1 MEDKMVFGG
10 LACDV
15 NGEINSDRYNFH
27 LRKMYMSQLLCIM
40 AHMSRRSDKLTAKP
54 DDICEVECIDKRK
67 VASVRKRMEASYT
80 LANLA
85 ELFNALGDTTRMSI
99 IHALSIDEL
108 CVCDLAS
115 LVGMSQSAV
124 SHQLRLLRY
133 SRLVKYRKAGKMVY
147 YSLDDEHVRSI
158 MEEGLRHVKENRK

>member
-1 MEDKMVFGG
+1 
-10 LACDV
+10 
-15 NGEINSDRYNFH
+15 
-27 LRKMYMSQLLCIM
+27 M
-40 AHMSRRSDKLTAKP
+40 AHMSKRSDNQTAKH
-54 DDICEVECIDKRK
+54 DDMCEVECIDKVK
-67 VASVRKRMEASYT
+67 IAKVRKRMEEPIR

-85 ELFNALGDTTRMSI
+85 ELFNALGDTTRVSI
-99 IHALSIDEL
+99 IHALAIDEL
-108 CVCDLAS
+108 CVCELAR

-133 SRLVKYRKAGKMVY
+133 SRLVKYRKSGKMVY